1 MYKNLAAMAVAC
13 LPALHES
20 PSDYPLRALAARA
33 AS

>member
-13 LPALHES
+13 LSALHES
-20 PSDYPLRALAARA
+20 PPDHLLRATAARA